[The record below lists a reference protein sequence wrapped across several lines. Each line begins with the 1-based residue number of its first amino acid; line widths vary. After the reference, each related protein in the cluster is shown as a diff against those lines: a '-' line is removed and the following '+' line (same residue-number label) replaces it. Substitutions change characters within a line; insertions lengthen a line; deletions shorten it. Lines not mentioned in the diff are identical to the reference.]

1 MQKGLNFRTRPKGCR
16 RALLAL
22 SRLQKTISKLS
33 KEDQEDLPQE
43 IQDEIQKAN
52 DQLYE
57 HQKWTVDF
65 FVTGWKHQTLEL
77 PELQG
82 KPSSYFKINE
92 IPELATAIQTRY
104 LIKTEKTDCRLSS
117 KNSCKWNCTQC
128 DKSLRKSRGCRRPVR
143 HQVWVVKKL
152 LFAGVKTNDA
162 NIAGEQTGCR

>member
-1 MQKGLNFRTRPKGCR
+1 MIPLTNECRYEYVHPETNVTYLLRYVTDAERTEFQNEAKRVQACS
-16 RALLAL
+16 AAL
-22 SRLQKTISKLS
+22 SRLLKTISKLS
-33 KEDQEDLPQE
+33 KDDQEDLPQE

-92 IPELATAIQTRY
+92 IPELATAIQRLYPILTG
-104 LIKTEKTDCRLSS
+104 IKTDEA
-117 KNSCKWNCTQC
+117 KN
-128 DKSLRKSRGCRRPVR
+128 
-143 HQVWVVKKL
+143 
-152 LFAGVKTNDA
+152 
-162 NIAGEQTGCR
+162 

>member
-1 MQKGLNFRTRPKGCR
+1 MIPLTNECR
-16 RALLAL
+16 YEYVHPETNVTYLLRYVTDAERAEFQNEAKRVQACSAAL

-33 KEDQEDLPQE
+33 KDDQEDLPQE

-92 IPELATAIQTRY
+92 IPELATAIQRLYPILTG
-104 LIKTEKTDCRLSS
+104 IKTDEA
-117 KNSCKWNCTQC
+117 KN
-128 DKSLRKSRGCRRPVR
+128 
-143 HQVWVVKKL
+143 
-152 LFAGVKTNDA
+152 
-162 NIAGEQTGCR
+162 

>member
-1 MQKGLNFRTRPKGCR
+1 MIPLTNECR
-16 RALLAL
+16 YEYEHPETKVIYLLRYVTDAERSEFQNEAKRVQACSAAL

-33 KEDQEDLPQE
+33 KDDQEDLPQE

-92 IPELATAIQTRY
+92 IPELATAIQRLYPILTG
-104 LIKTEKTDCRLSS
+104 IKTDEG
-117 KNSCKWNCTQC
+117 KN
-128 DKSLRKSRGCRRPVR
+128 
-143 HQVWVVKKL
+143 
-152 LFAGVKTNDA
+152 
-162 NIAGEQTGCR
+162 

>member
-1 MQKGLNFRTRPKGCR
+1 VTDAERSEFQNEAKRVQACS
-16 RALLAL
+16 AAL
-22 SRLQKTISKLS
+22 SRLQKMISKLS
-33 KEDQEDLPQE
+33 KDDQEDLPQE

-92 IPELATAIQTRY
+92 IPELATAIQRLYPILTG
-104 LIKTEKTDCRLSS
+104 IKTDEG
-117 KNSCKWNCTQC
+117 KN
-128 DKSLRKSRGCRRPVR
+128 
-143 HQVWVVKKL
+143 
-152 LFAGVKTNDA
+152 
-162 NIAGEQTGCR
+162 

>member
-1 MQKGLNFRTRPKGCR
+1 MIPLTNECRYEYVHPETKVTYLLRYVTDAERTEFQNEAKRVQACS
-16 RALLAL
+16 AAL

-33 KEDQEDLPQE
+33 KDDQEDLPQE

-92 IPELATAIQTRY
+92 IPELATAIQRLYPILTG
-104 LIKTEKTDCRLSS
+104 IKTDDG
-117 KNSCKWNCTQC
+117 KN
-128 DKSLRKSRGCRRPVR
+128 
-143 HQVWVVKKL
+143 
-152 LFAGVKTNDA
+152 
-162 NIAGEQTGCR
+162 

>member
-1 MQKGLNFRTRPKGCR
+1 MIPLTNECR
-16 RALLAL
+16 YEYQHPETKVIYLLRYVTDAERAEFQNEAKRVQACSAAL

-33 KEDQEDLPQE
+33 KDDQEDLPQE

-92 IPELATAIQTRY
+92 IPELATAIQRLYPILTG
-104 LIKTEKTDCRLSS
+104 IKTDEG
-117 KNSCKWNCTQC
+117 KN
-128 DKSLRKSRGCRRPVR
+128 
-143 HQVWVVKKL
+143 
-152 LFAGVKTNDA
+152 
-162 NIAGEQTGCR
+162 

>member
-1 MQKGLNFRTRPKGCR
+1 MIPLTNECRYEYVHPETKVIYLLRYVTDAERTEFQNEAKRVQACS
-16 RALLAL
+16 AAL

-33 KEDQEDLPQE
+33 KDDQEDLPQE

-92 IPELATAIQTRY
+92 IPELATAIQRLYPILTG
-104 LIKTEKTDCRLSS
+104 IKTDEA
-117 KNSCKWNCTQC
+117 KN
-128 DKSLRKSRGCRRPVR
+128 
-143 HQVWVVKKL
+143 
-152 LFAGVKTNDA
+152 
-162 NIAGEQTGCR
+162 

>member
-1 MQKGLNFRTRPKGCR
+1 MIPLTNECR
-16 RALLAL
+16 YEYKHPETNVVYLLRYVTDAERAEFQNEAKRVQACSAAL

-92 IPELATAIQTRY
+92 IPELATAIQRLYPILTG
-104 LIKTEKTDCRLSS
+104 IKTDEA
-117 KNSCKWNCTQC
+117 KN
-128 DKSLRKSRGCRRPVR
+128 
-143 HQVWVVKKL
+143 
-152 LFAGVKTNDA
+152 
-162 NIAGEQTGCR
+162 

>member
-1 MQKGLNFRTRPKGCR
+1 MIPLTNECR
-16 RALLAL
+16 YEYEHPDTKVTYLLRYVTDAERSEFQNEAKRVQACSAAL

-33 KEDQEDLPQE
+33 KDDQEDLPQE

-92 IPELATAIQTRY
+92 IPELATAIQRLYPILTG
-104 LIKTEKTDCRLSS
+104 IKTDEA
-117 KNSCKWNCTQC
+117 KN
-128 DKSLRKSRGCRRPVR
+128 
-143 HQVWVVKKL
+143 
-152 LFAGVKTNDA
+152 
-162 NIAGEQTGCR
+162 

>member
-1 MQKGLNFRTRPKGCR
+1 MIPLTNECR
-16 RALLAL
+16 YEYEHPDTKVTYLLRYVTDAERSEFQNEAKRVQACSAAL

-92 IPELATAIQTRY
+92 IPELATAIQRLYPILTG
-104 LIKTEKTDCRLSS
+104 IKTDEA
-117 KNSCKWNCTQC
+117 KN
-128 DKSLRKSRGCRRPVR
+128 
-143 HQVWVVKKL
+143 
-152 LFAGVKTNDA
+152 
-162 NIAGEQTGCR
+162 

>member
-1 MQKGLNFRTRPKGCR
+1 MIPLTNECRYEYVDPETKVTYLLRYVTDAERTEFQNEAKRVQACS
-16 RALLAL
+16 AAL

-33 KEDQEDLPQE
+33 KDDQEDLPQE

-92 IPELATAIQTRY
+92 IPELATAIQRLYPILTG
-104 LIKTEKTDCRLSS
+104 IKTDEA
-117 KNSCKWNCTQC
+117 KN
-128 DKSLRKSRGCRRPVR
+128 
-143 HQVWVVKKL
+143 
-152 LFAGVKTNDA
+152 
-162 NIAGEQTGCR
+162 

>member
-1 MQKGLNFRTRPKGCR
+1 VTDAERSEFQNEAKRVQACS
-16 RALLAL
+16 AAL
-22 SRLQKTISKLS
+22 SRLQKMISKLS
-33 KEDQEDLPQE
+33 KDDQEDLPQE

-92 IPELATAIQTRY
+92 IPVLAKEIQS
-104 LIKTEKTDCRLSS
+104 LIPVLTGLSVEDA
-117 KNSCKWNCTQC
+117 KN
-128 DKSLRKSRGCRRPVR
+128 
-143 HQVWVVKKL
+143 
-152 LFAGVKTNDA
+152 
-162 NIAGEQTGCR
+162 

>member
-1 MQKGLNFRTRPKGCR
+1 MIPLTNECR
-16 RALLAL
+16 YEYEHPETKVIYLLRYVTDAERSEFQNEAKRVQACSAAL

-33 KEDQEDLPQE
+33 KDDQEDLPQE

-92 IPELATAIQTRY
+92 IPELATAIQRLYPILTG
-104 LIKTEKTDCRLSS
+104 IKTDEA
-117 KNSCKWNCTQC
+117 KN
-128 DKSLRKSRGCRRPVR
+128 
-143 HQVWVVKKL
+143 
-152 LFAGVKTNDA
+152 
-162 NIAGEQTGCR
+162 